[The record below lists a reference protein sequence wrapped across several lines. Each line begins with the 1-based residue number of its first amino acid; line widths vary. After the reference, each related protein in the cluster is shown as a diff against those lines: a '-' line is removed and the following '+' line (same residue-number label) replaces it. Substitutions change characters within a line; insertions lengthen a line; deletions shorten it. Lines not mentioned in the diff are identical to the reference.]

1 MPKSTLRAG
10 RAVSTASEK
19 PSSSPGDAS
28 VAETP
33 KDVSA
38 DNATARDR
46 VQRNLSSDN
55 LDERE
60 EALLDDAIELTFPA
74 SDPIA
79 VPSYAQAQDKQHAG
93 KRSTRIPKPG
103 QR

>member
-1 MPKSTLRAG
+1 MSA
-10 RAVSTASEK
+10 ASEK

-46 VQRNLSSDN
+46 IQRNLSSDN

-79 VPSYAQAQDKQHAG
+79 VPSYAQAQGKQRTG
-93 KRSTRIPKPG
+93 KRGARIPKHV